1 MYSSTT
7 DPATHM
13 TTHVRYEPTCLENL
27 LMSEAVRF
35 WVGCAIIA
43 IAPWVLLLEQ
53 PATTM
58 EGWDEDDFKF

>member
-7 DPATHM
+7 DPATRM
-13 TTHVRYEPTCLENL
+13 TTLERSEETCLTRL
-27 LMSEAVRF
+27 LMSPITRF

-53 PATTM
+53 PAKTM